1 MVKDLLVQTVTA
13 DKVVEVVKKQLTM
26 TGREV
31 MKRLPSFQ
39 DATIKW
45 LDQYQKG
52 RFEVFVDTSDLAK
65 EVGRL
70 KSWGRQIV
78 VAIILVGI
86 IIGSAIA
93 MGAVVAAGSQE
104 RYRVDFLQDQLLRL
118 SAGHGCRRPH
128 RPEVGVALAPRPQ
141 HG

>member
-1 MVKDLLVQTVTA
+1 M
-13 DKVVEVVKKQLTM
+13 
-26 TGREV
+26 
-31 MKRLPSFQ
+31 PSFQ
-39 DATIKW
+39 EATAKW

-70 KSWGRQIV
+70 KSWGRRIV

-93 MGAVVAAGSQE
+93 MGAVVAAGPQE
-104 RYRVDFLQDQLLRL
+104 QYTRIFFRVSYFGYLLAMVVAAIIVLRL
-118 SAGHGCRRPH
+118 VWRWLRGRNTDDD
-128 RPEVGVALAPRPQ
+128 
-141 HG
+141 